1 MKLRSIFS
9 NNIKFY
15 RKQLGI
21 SQEKLAE
28 LSNLSTNYIGSIE
41 SKVRRVNID
50 TIQKLSQGL
59 NIESYKLLINRDR

>member
-1 MKLRSIFS
+1 MKLRNVFS
-9 NNIKFY
+9 NNVKFY

-28 LSNLSTNYIGSIE
+28 LSNLSTNYIGLIE
-41 SKVRRVNID
+41 SKARRVNID